1 MDPRRLLLTLRLDL
15 VSAVRRVVGGGRVRL
30 AATVVGGVGLVAME
44 VWVTTRLTTRLA
56 LLPPAVAP
64 LAESVIVRLIELVLQ
79 LATAVAVV
87 SSTSSALVVIEGL
100 ESDSFEAA
108 TPRPSCERAVVG
120 WWRTMAGLGWLVV
133 LAGPPL
139 AVLGAA
145 NVGGGRSLVALLFLL
160 AGGAAGGMTLAVVL
174 AGLVPRRIL
183 LPAAWTSATAGIVLA
198 VLWLRSLHPERLAT
212 ASDAASM
219 LRLLAALGGTDA
231 GSGGWAPSPLG
242 IDRIA
247 LAVVAAVGASWVVWG
262 SLGGRAGE
270 RLARGGDATRGSS
283 RLWRTLDPILTLHP
297 AGALLAAR
305 LRLLARDTLQS
316 SQLLYLIGLGVVYV
330 QNLKSLPLD
339 DPLALQL
346 AALFN
351 LGMAGLLAAA
361 LALRFAYPSRLL
373 GGSSWWWS
381 TAPLSRCQVDL
392 ALTTSA
398 SLPILL
404 LAAGLYLSA
413 ATATGQPGGH
423 LWLVAWLAIW
433 LSGAGVLAGPE
444 PSQEGH
450 RWIDAALGGGGI
462 AFLALAM
469 ISVLWC
475 TAAAFASTLA
485 EVLRGFGLP
494 WTAPILLRTP
504 EIPVF
509 ILSAALLIAAGW
521 RWTRMVTAASCAR
534 RGG

>member
-1 MDPRRLLLTLRLDL
+1 M
-15 VSAVRRVVGGGRVRL
+15 RL
-30 AATVVGGVGLVAME
+30 AATIVGGLALVAME
-44 VWVTTRLTTRLA
+44 IWVTTRLTTRLA
-56 LLPPAVAP
+56 LLPPEVAP
-64 LAESVIVRLIELVLQ
+64 LAEAAVIRLVELVLQ

-100 ESDSFEAA
+100 ESESFEAA
-108 TPRPSCERAVVG
+108 TPRPSFERAVVG
-120 WWRTMAGLGWLVV
+120 WWRTMAGLAWLAL

-145 NVGGGRSLVALLFLL
+145 SSGAVRSVVALLLLL

-212 ASDAASM
+212 AFDAASM
-219 LRLLAALGGTDA
+219 LRLLAALGGAEA
-231 GSGGWAPSPLG
+231 GSGGWTPGPLG
-242 IDRIA
+242 VDRIA
-247 LAVVAAVGASWVVWG
+247 LAAIAVIGASWVVWS

-270 RLARGGDATRGSS
+270 RLARGNDASRGSS
-283 RLWRTLDPILTLHP
+283 RLWSTLDPILTLHP
-297 AGALLAAR
+297 AGTLLAAR

-330 QNLKSLPLD
+330 QNLKSLPLN

-361 LALRFAYPSRLL
+361 LALRFAYPARLL

-381 TAPLSRCQVDL
+381 AAPLSRRQVDL
-392 ALTTSA
+392 ALTASA
-398 SLPILL
+398 SLPILCL
-404 LAAGLYLSA
+404 SAGLYLSA
-413 ATATGQPGGH
+413 AAATGQSGHH
-423 LWLVAWLAIW
+423 LWLVVWLAIW

-444 PSQEGH
+444 PSEEGH

-462 AFLALAM
+462 VFLALAM
-469 ISVLWC
+469 LSVLWC

-485 EVLRGFGLP
+485 EVLHGFGLP
-494 WTAPILLRTP
+494 WTAPILLQTP
-504 EIPVF
+504 KVPVA
-509 ILSAALLIAAGW
+509 ILSAAFLMAAGW
-521 RWTRMVTAASCAR
+521 RWTRPATAASGDR
-534 RGG
+534 RGA